1 MKKEKVAIFDFCD
14 TLVDFQTADAY
25 VDFVRETKRK
35 FSIVFKYYLFNFLS
49 KIRFLDALEFLTHWR
64 ESIHKRFYLWQ
75 LKGVSEAELELLS
88 LRYYNERVR
97 THLIDQTI
105 SLLKEYQSRNIQIWI
120 VSGGYSIYLKHFVR
134 EFDVDRLICSNIK
147 MKNGKCIGKLDGLD
161 CLNDNKVVLL
171 KDAVPN
177 YNEYIFIASLSDSI
191 TDIPILSFAHEGIVI
206 SHSPQLWAK
215 EKCFNEIII

>member
-35 FSIVFKYYLFNFLS
+35 FSIVFKYYLFILLS

-64 ESIHKRFYLWQ
+64 KSIHKRVYLWQ
-75 LKGVSEAELELLS
+75 LRGVSEAELELLS
-88 LRYYNERVR
+88 LRYYNERIR
-97 THLIDQTI
+97 THLIDHTI
-105 SLLKEYQSRNIQIWI
+105 SLLKEYQSRSIQIWI
-120 VSGGYSIYLKHFVR
+120 VSGGYGIYLKHFVR
-134 EFDVDRLICSNIK
+134 EFNVDRLICSNIK
-147 MKNGKCIGKLDGLD
+147 MKKGKCVGKLDGLD

-177 YNEYIFIASLSDSI
+177 YNQYIFIASLSDSI
-191 TDIPILSFAHEGIVI
+191 TDIPILSIAHEGIVI
-206 SHSPQLWAK
+206 SQSPQLWAK
-215 EKCFNEIII
+215 EQCFNEIII